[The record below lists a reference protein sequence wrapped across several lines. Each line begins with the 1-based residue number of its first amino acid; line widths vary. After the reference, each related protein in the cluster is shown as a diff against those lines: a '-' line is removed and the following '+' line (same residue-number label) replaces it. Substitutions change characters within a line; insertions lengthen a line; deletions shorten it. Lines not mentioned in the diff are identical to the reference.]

1 MADHFTTPPHLAAV
15 LLHNVETRLLDTAA
29 AQVANATALAGTD
42 PKGVFRVV
50 NHQLVTIHT
59 ACPEPQKILAVTRR
73 TASIMQMAK
82 EQADHNVALLQQRVA
97 QHLGEGERVL
107 GNTLKVTGNELIE
120 GHVLVTAANGEP
132 ARIYVRMIWNYRY
145 GENSANGVLTQYAQ
159 FRSERSGAP
168 LPGKSIAQA
177 KTEAEKAARAAEK
190 AERRAAQ
197 VEKLKQAPARL
208 ARAMRKSVKEWG
220 NDHPSAPQWLAMAE
234 LAEAMT
240 PAQVEELFAAGCRT
254 AGDIEYRLRRQMKQ
268 AGAVHVD

>member
-1 MADHFTTPPHLAAV
+1 MNLPVLA
-15 LLHNVETRLLDTAA
+15 E
-29 AQVANATALAGTD
+29 TD
-42 PKGVFRVV
+42 PKAAFRAAK
-50 NHQLVTIHT
+50 HQLVTIHT
-59 ACPEPQKILAVTRR
+59 AYPEPQKILAVTRR
-73 TASIMQMAK
+73 TDNILRMAK

-97 QHLGEGERVL
+97 QHLGEGETVL

-120 GHVLVTAANGEP
+120 GHVLVTAANGER
-132 ARIYVRMIWNYRY
+132 AKIYIRMIWNYRY

-208 ARAMRKSVKEWG
+208 AKAMRKKVKEWG
-220 NDHPSAPQWLAMAE
+220 NDHPSAPAWLAMADVFD
-234 LAEAMT
+234 AMT
-240 PAQVEELFAAGCRT
+240 PAQVEELFEAGCRT
-254 AGDIEYRLRRQMKQ
+254 SGDIEYRLRRQMKQ